1 MKRFYHNFFFL
12 FSLSVL
18 LLCGCQKEEDLTPPP
33 GTTDDSTTEESPGSP
48 AEDNSDY
55 ITVNHWIDDIMRDK
69 YLWYEDIP
77 ERSSLDYGSHPFQFF
92 ESLLSEQERGER
104 EGYYSTIEQLVTS
117 PRSINSVT
125 LDYGMEYILY
135 ELPGT
140 SYYVARIIYVLP
152 NSPAQ
157 EAGIKRGDWV
167 IASNGTPITAN
178 NHTQLL
184 SSGSTAVLSTMTYDP
199 DTDLFDSG
207 PDIRISAARAIENN
221 PIFLDTIYT
230 YNSQKIG
237 YLVYNSFVTG
247 KNGYDDKS
255 YLTEMVKC
263 FERFKTQNVN
273 QFILDLRYNG
283 GGYIDCSQWLG
294 TGLAPASSLDK
305 TFAYMLSNDK
315 QENRKEELLFI
326 PEATSGNLDLSQ
338 LYVITS
344 SFTASASETVINS
357 LRAYMNVTLI
367 GTTTE
372 GKNVGGYIYENI
384 PLGYAITP
392 ITFRVYNSLDQ
403 SDFSHGFVPDHVIDE
418 MDSMEPFYNLGD
430 TRETLLAKAISLIT
444 GTAAP
449 AGVNVKSASHS
460 MSVKISPLHSLS
472 KYGNYGKLLKKE
484 E

>member
-1 MKRFYHNFFFL
+1 M
-12 FSLSVL
+12 
-18 LLCGCQKEEDLTPPP
+18 
-33 GTTDDSTTEESPGSP
+33 
-48 AEDNSDY
+48 
-55 ITVNHWIDDIMRDK
+55 
-69 YLWYEDIP
+69 
-77 ERSSLDYGSHPFQFF
+77 
-92 ESLLSEQERGER
+92 
-104 EGYYSTIEQLVTS
+104 
-117 PRSINSVT
+117 
-125 LDYGMEYILY
+125 
-135 ELPGT
+135 
-140 SYYVARIIYVLP
+140 ARIIYVLP

-315 QENRKEELLFI
+315 Q
-326 PEATSGNLDLSQ
+326 
-338 LYVITS
+338 
-344 SFTASASETVINS
+344 
-357 LRAYMNVTLI
+357 
-367 GTTTE
+367 
-372 GKNVGGYIYENI
+372 
-384 PLGYAITP
+384 
-392 ITFRVYNSLDQ
+392 
-403 SDFSHGFVPDHVIDE
+403 
-418 MDSMEPFYNLGD
+418 
-430 TRETLLAKAISLIT
+430 
-444 GTAAP
+444 
-449 AGVNVKSASHS
+449 
-460 MSVKISPLHSLS
+460 
-472 KYGNYGKLLKKE
+472 
-484 E
+484 